1 MHPSVGFSMAVPTEH
16 SLGKVLPS
24 PEVLRRNVV
33 DQLSR
38 LPDEGVLVL
47 HELARELELK
57 AAWEEFSE
65 GMARDWA
72 EGKYE
77 GLDEA
82 LSKARAAIRSSQLE

>member
-1 MHPSVGFSMAVPTEH
+1 MAVPTEH
-16 SLGKVLPS
+16 APGKVLPS

-33 DQLSR
+33 EQLSR

-47 HELARELELK
+47 HELAQELELR

-72 EGKYE
+72 DGNYE
-77 GLDEA
+77 RLDEA
-82 LSKARAAIRSSQLE
+82 LTKARAAIRASQLE

>member
-1 MHPSVGFSMAVPTEH
+1 MAVPIERL
-16 SLGKVLPS
+16 SGKVLPS
-24 PEVLRRNVV
+24 PEVLRRNVFE
-33 DQLSR
+33 QLSR

-82 LSKARAAIRSSQLE
+82 LNLESPARSMLYTLRKAANVIL

>member
-1 MHPSVGFSMAVPTEH
+1 MAVPIERL
-16 SLGKVLPS
+16 SGKVLPS
-24 PEVLRRNVV
+24 PEVLRRNVFE
-33 DQLSR
+33 QLSR